1 MPIVF
6 HYFCERNCVEK
17 KNLKKKIFDQ
27 LTWRLFFLQIEENT
41 GMIDFTPNTTNF
53 AYPLTIQNEIFQL

>member
-1 MPIVF
+1 M
-6 HYFCERNCVEK
+6 EK
-17 KNLKKKIFDQ
+17 IYKKKKFFDQ

-41 GMIDFTPNTTNF
+41 GMTDFAPNTTNF